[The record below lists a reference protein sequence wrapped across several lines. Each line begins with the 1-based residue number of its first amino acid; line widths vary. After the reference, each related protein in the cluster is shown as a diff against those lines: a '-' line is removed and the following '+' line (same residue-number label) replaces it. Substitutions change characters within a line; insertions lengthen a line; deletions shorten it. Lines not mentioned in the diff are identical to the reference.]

1 MVAFLL
7 ICNTATMRRA
17 LLIIAAVLAV
27 FVSGCGSKIN
37 PDGAAKSVVD
47 VVSRQTK
54 FKPKDVSCPSG
65 VDAVV
70 GAEFDCKFTGPEGT
84 EYTAHLK
91 VTKVEGDN
99 VEFYVQSKPS

>member
-1 MVAFLL
+1 
-7 ICNTATMRRA
+7 MRRA
-17 LLIIAAVLAV
+17 LLILAAVLAV
-27 FVSGCGSKIN
+27 SVSGCGSKIK

-65 VDAVV
+65 VDAEV
-70 GAEFDCKFTGPEGT
+70 GVEFDCKFTGPEGK
-84 EYTAHLK
+84 EYTAHMK

-99 VEFYVQSKPS
+99 VEFYVKSKPS